1 MKVRASLLILRLV
14 LVQTEQLMHHG
25 SKDPQRE

>member
-14 LVQTEQLMHHG
+14 LVQTEQLTYHG
-25 SKDPQRE
+25 SKDTQRE